1 MEDFRSIL
9 GLLVI
14 VGVMIINFVSKSRKV
29 RGKDGDQT
37 PHHDEAW
44 PSAPDADAETP
55 MRPLFQPVT
64 PAFPD
69 ECQSLEEIP
78 EQEYVPEF
86 TIQKAADAGH
96 FQHQTVNRLRAQAGT
111 DEIAAQAVTD
121 EIGKESSTEIA
132 EEFDLRRAVIY
143 SEILKPRFEESL

>member
-1 MEDFRSIL
+1 MEDFGSIL
-9 GLLVI
+9 WLLVI
-14 VGVMIINFVSKSRKV
+14 VGAMIFNFVSKSRKAG
-29 RGKDGDQT
+29 GKDGT
-37 PHHDEAW
+37 HTLHHEEAW
-44 PSAPDADAETP
+44 PSAPDTDAEIP

-86 TIQKAADAGH
+86 TVQKAADSGH

-143 SEILKPRFEESL
+143 SEILKPKFGE